1 MTWMFILLW
10 VCVCREV
17 EPPKSME
24 EFKEA
29 ELHYQQVNEKYLKSI
44 EMSGTA
50 KVSTGV
56 YLRAGGDVHC
66 TCS

>member
-1 MTWMFILLW
+1 MTWMLILLC

-17 EPPKSME
+17 EPPKTME

-44 EMSGTA
+44 EMSGRA
-50 KVSTGV
+50 K
-56 YLRAGGDVHC
+56 
-66 TCS
+66 